1 MKIEISFSPSERF
14 YDWKMWDGPDGID
27 EYQGK
32 NLSLGGVFEQI
43 QTHRVLGALKY
54 QIAEK
59 KKND

>member
-1 MKIEISFSPSERF
+1 MKIEISFGPSDHF
-14 YDWKMWDGPDGID
+14 YNWKMWDGPDGID
-27 EYQGK
+27 EYKGK